1 MIEREIFAEGDP
13 YDIIGFPDKGGVSGY
28 YSTNMDGDD
37 RSLIERYSESPGGI
51 SLLNTRVFKT
61 AEKKYTITVASVD
74 SGSKVVEFEGAQI
87 TIEHGEFKEYLR
99 IVVDELKKAKE
110 FARSDIQREML
121 EAYITHFQN
130 GDIEMHKNSQ
140 RKWIADIGPP
150 VETNIG
156 FIETYLDPA
165 NMRGYYEGMVAIVDN
180 GKSEKFGT
188 LVGMSEKVIPLLPW
202 PPQMEKEEFL
212 KPDFTS
218 LEIICFA
225 SSGCPLGINIPNYDD
240 IRQEEGFKNV
250 YLYNSFPAIKPKT
263 IRFMTPHQSDLMV
276 NHAQKVY
283 LLHVA
288 LHELLGHGVG
298 KLFMKREDGTY
309 NFPQDTFLNPL
320 TKEPISTF
328 YGPQE
333 TWNSKFGQV
342 SASYEECRADVCGL
356 WLSAYAD
363 IQKIFGF
370 DPPKDRALI
379 A

>member
-1 MIEREIFAEGDP
+1 
-13 YDIIGFPDKGGVSGY
+13 
-28 YSTNMDGDD
+28 
-37 RSLIERYSESPGGI
+37 
-51 SLLNTRVFKT
+51 
-61 AEKKYTITVASVD
+61 
-74 SGSKVVEFEGAQI
+74 
-87 TIEHGEFKEYLR
+87 
-99 IVVDELKKAKE
+99 
-110 FARSDIQREML
+110 
-121 EAYITHFQN
+121 
-130 GDIEMHKNSQ
+130 MHKNSQ

-309 NFPQDTFLNPL
+309 NFP
-320 TKEPISTF
+320 
-328 YGPQE
+328 
-333 TWNSKFGQV
+333 
-342 SASYEECRADVCGL
+342 
-356 WLSAYAD
+356 
-363 IQKIFGF
+363 
-370 DPPKDRALI
+370 
-379 A
+379 